1 MPESDTPPDTKG
13 TPMST
18 ARRAWPFSAIAL
30 LAFGTTLIG
39 IGFFFAVLRPSL
51 LPEDMRFIGLTLTQL
66 QTDQPRIAAWLLDVF
81 RVLGGYAAASGIL
94 TVTIAATAFRQH
106 DRIAG
111 LGALLAG
118 AVSIGWMAIVN
129 FVIDS
134 DFKWLLLGIALLWAC
149 SMVLF
154 WVERRAAVPA
164 AEL

>member
-1 MPESDTPPDTKG
+1 
-13 TPMST
+13 
-18 ARRAWPFSAIAL
+18 
-30 LAFGTTLIG
+30 
-39 IGFFFAVLRPSL
+39 
-51 LPEDMRFIGLTLTQL
+51 MRFIGLTLTQL